1 MKKSFFLALLILLA
15 SLSRAQDRSFP
26 LDSLS
31 VSPSDTHWQ
40 PINPP
45 GNTGFNMTIIG
56 VVQFDGVE
64 QFSDQLEVG
73 VFHNGECRGA
83 ALTNVV
89 AMNRNF
95 LFLTVYGLDGEEDTF
110 RIYDHATE
118 TELDMATNQTITYVD
133 NGSLGTLSNPYIINF
148 IPNYFVITATAEPNQ
163 GGTIYGAGIYY
174 PGDIATLTATAN
186 AGYTFVNWTK
196 DGTVVSTNPAYSFTV
211 TENASFVANFE
222 LNSYTITATANP
234 TEYGTV
240 TGAGT
245 YNYGSTCTL
254 TAAANTGYIFINW
267 TKDDTVV
274 STNSTYSFTVTEDAD
289 LVANFEVRVGL
300 PGDANDDGTVNSHDI
315 VITVNYIFGATPE
328 EFVFANA
335 DLNGD
340 GVIDA
345 LDIVAIIN
353 IIYSQKS

>member
-31 VSPSDTHWQ
+31 ASPSDTHWQ

-186 AGYTFVNWTK
+186 AGYTFVNWTHN
-196 DGTVVSTNPAYSFTV
+196 GVEVSTSTTYSFIV
-211 TENASFVANFE
+211 TENVSLVAHFNI
-222 LNSYTITATANP
+222 NSYTITATANP

-254 TAAANTGYIFINW
+254 TATANTGYIFTNW
-267 TKDDTVV
+267 TKNGTIV
-274 STNSTYSFTVTEDAD
+274 STYSTYSFTVTEDSD
-289 LVANFEVRVGL
+289 FVANFEVRVGL
-300 PGDANDDGTVNSHDI
+300 PGDANDDGTVDTFDI
-315 VITVNYIFGATPE
+315 VIIVNYIYGATPE

-335 DLNGD
+335 DVNGD

-353 IIYSQKS
+353 IIFSQKN

>member
-15 SLSRAQDRSFP
+15 SFSRAQDRTFMLEAFATSQ
-26 LDSLS
+26 SN
-31 VSPSDTHWQ
+31 THWQ

-118 TELDMATNQTITYVD
+118 TELDMATTQTITYVD

-148 IPNYFVITATAEPNQ
+148 IPNYFVITATAEPYQ

-196 DGTVVSTNPAYSFTV
+196 DGTVVS
-211 TENASFVANFE
+211 
-222 LNSYTITATANP
+222 ANP
-234 TEYGTV
+234 
-240 TGAGT
+240 
-245 YNYGSTCTL
+245 
-254 TAAANTGYIFINW
+254 
-267 TKDDTVV
+267 
-274 STNSTYSFTVTEDAD
+274 TYSFTVTEDAD

-353 IIYSQKS
+353 IIYSQKN